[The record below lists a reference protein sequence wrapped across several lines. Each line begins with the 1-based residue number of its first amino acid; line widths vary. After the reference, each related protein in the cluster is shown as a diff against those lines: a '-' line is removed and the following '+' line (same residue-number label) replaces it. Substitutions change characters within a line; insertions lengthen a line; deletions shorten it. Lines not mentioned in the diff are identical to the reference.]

1 MREIDISQDLE
12 VLLDTEFIGLHSGG
26 GRSSI
31 VGGQSAADAAL
42 AALDISGYAN
52 QRSQVLPVQT
62 RGASVLSPYIRHNL
76 LTLNHRVQFGLKTL
90 VKASKTELSGLD
102 A

>member
-76 LTLNHRVQFGLKTL
+76 LTLKH
-90 VKASKTELSGLD
+90 S
-102 A
+102 